1 MLSIQRTT
9 VYRHQ
14 ATVRKLYGVHGSI
27 ELMRAIASE
36 LATNMSELTLTSRGK
51 EVFKLVLDGKTIS
64 EISQL
69 LCISFSGVLR
79 HREKMLEENACRS
92 MNELIAK
99 YYGLF
104 SSSSSETTHCT
115 GN

>member
-36 LATNMSELTLTSRGK
+36 LATNISELTLTSRGK
-51 EVFKLVLDGKTIS
+51 VSVSHRHGDVLVTH
-64 EISQL
+64 EL
-69 LCISFSGVLR
+69 LQPHKQTSPG
-79 HREKMLEENACRS
+79 
-92 MNELIAK
+92 
-99 YYGLF
+99 
-104 SSSSSETTHCT
+104 
-115 GN
+115 